1 MRVPCVDVVD
11 IPLRSLGAMLL
22 PLLAMGT
29 LLGGMD
35 EPYDIDDMVLAV
47 SAAMEGDLME
57 DTVGEVID

>member
-1 MRVPCVDVVD
+1 MRVAWVDVGD

-29 LLGGMD
+29 LFGGMD
-35 EPYDIDDMVLAV
+35 ELCDMDEMVLAV